1 MRLANSL
8 TLLERSAPRIA
19 PLLKKWYVE
28 YGVPMNRAIGLC
40 LDEVAADSS
49 RVVVRLPFRRRNLN
63 VDGTVHGGVIAA
75 LAETVHGIAVLW
87 QFSPAEH
94 FMVSRELRV
103 EFVAPGRGAL
113 TVEFALE
120 ASVRRQIEVALAE
133 SGSCDVQFTSEV
145 NDAEGKTVARLA
157 GSYVIRRRRGAD
169 VSGRSSTRSKG
180 R

>member
-94 FMVSRELRV
+94 FMVSVGSEREG
-103 EFVAPGRGAL
+103 APG
-113 TVEFALE
+113 
-120 ASVRRQIEVALAE
+120 
-133 SGSCDVQFTSEV
+133 D
-145 NDAEGKTVARLA
+145 
-157 GSYVIRRRRGAD
+157 
-169 VSGRSSTRSKG
+169 RSRTHWSA
-180 R
+180 